1 MQGPNQSHKP
11 NTKKNS
17 GRWINGQSNLSEHM
31 ASFFRLPNPVIFGKI
46 GYKSKYPLLI
56 TPFHDWLLSRKAI
69 PNLAFTPTDP
79 WLGDANKGRAI
90 LAGQIELAGQII
102 NNPAPLWN
110 PVGAEPDWVKEF
122 HSFNWL
128 RSLRAAAGDQARR
141 TAREML
147 NLWIKDNNR
156 WHHLTWEPSITGCR
170 LYNWL
175 GHYEF
180 IGSSADIDLR
190 QRIHDSLAKQGQ
202 YLSAC
207 LPAGLTGVELIRAIK
222 GLLYAG
228 VCLPEGSTWL
238 RRALN
243 LLGKEL
249 SLQVLPDGGHI
260 QRSPHIHLE
269 VLRHLID
276 IRATLHAGKKEVP
289 GSIISAIES
298 MSPVLRM
305 FLHGDGGLCLFND
318 SNEDHGWQ
326 IDMVL
331 RRSEGRKQPLL
342 AAPQSGFQRLQSGRI
357 VVIVDAGAPPPP
369 GYDLTAHAGTLS
381 FEMSV
386 GRERLIT
393 NCGVHRNHPQWR
405 WIPRATAAHT
415 TLTLAETNSAHLTP
429 HGGLAKRPDNVTC
442 RREEDNN
449 GQARLEMSHDGY
461 LNKLGLFHNRTLI
474 ALAKGEGIEGCDSLN
489 FSENLD
495 ERVRQEFATRFH
507 LHSDVKA
514 SLINGGDAVLLSL
527 QKGGGWQ
534 FSCEGATLSLEPSI
548 YLGKAGEIRRSQ
560 QIVLSGITTS
570 TNKTEINWS
579 LVRVNTKKSAK
590 KNNQSNLWDQ

>member
-1 MQGPNQSHKP
+1 MEGQSQTEKRDT
-11 NTKKNS
+11 NKST
-17 GRWINGQSNLSEHM
+17 GRWINGQSNVSERL
-31 ASFFRLPNPVIFGKI
+31 ASFLRLPNSLIFQKI
-46 GYKSKYPLLI
+46 GYKLKYPLLI
-56 TPFHDWLLSRKAI
+56 SPLYDWAISRKAI
-69 PNLAFTPTDP
+69 PNLVFTPTDP
-79 WLGDANKGRAI
+79 WLGDTNQGRAI
-90 LAGQIELAGQII
+90 LSGQIELSGQVI
-102 NNPAPLWN
+102 NNPSPLWN
-110 PVGAEPDWVKEF
+110 PVGAELDWVKEL
-122 HSFNWL
+122 HSFSWL

-147 NLWIKDNNR
+147 NQWIRDNNR
-156 WHHLTWEPSITGCR
+156 WRPLTWEPSITGCR

-180 IGSSADIDLR
+180 IGSSADINLR
-190 QRIHDSLAKQGQ
+190 QSIHDSIAKQAR
-202 YLSAC
+202 YLSSA

-228 VCLPEGSTWL
+228 VCLPEGDVWL
-238 RRALN
+238 KRALD
-243 LLGKEL
+243 LLSKEL
-249 SLQVLPDGGHI
+249 TRQILPDGGHI

-276 IRATLHAGKKEVP
+276 IRATLHAGKKHVP

-305 FLHGDGGLCLFND
+305 FLHGDGGLALFND

-331 RRSEGRKQPLL
+331 RRAEGRKQPLL

-357 VVIVDAGAPPPP
+357 TVIVDAGAPPPP

-381 FEMSV
+381 FELSV

-415 TLTLAETNSAHLTP
+415 TVTLAETNSAYLTP
-429 HGGLAKRPDNVTC
+429 RGGLAKRPDNVTC
-442 RREEDNN
+442 RREEDSN
-449 GQARLEMSHDGY
+449 GEIRLQMSHDGY
-461 LNKLGLFHNRTLI
+461 LNKSGILHDRTLI
-474 ALAKGEGIEGCDSLN
+474 ALPKGEGIKGNDILR
-489 FSENLD
+489 FSESLG
-495 ERVRQEFATRFH
+495 ERDRHEFSARFH

-514 SLINGGDAVLLSL
+514 SPISGGNVVLLSL

-534 FSCEGATLSLEPSI
+534 FSCEGANLSLEPSI

-560 QIVLSGITTS
+560 QIVLSGITSTS
-570 TNKTEINWS
+570 DTKIKWS
-579 LVRVNTKKSAK
+579 LVRVNTKKSTS